1 MKNTIK
7 NLSILFITIL
17 FTTTFACCKKS
28 FVPKNP
34 YGSNTISCKINGE
47 TFETK
52 GPNSGNNIS
61 CNNEVYLTGGL
72 NGNKINAKMCEGNY
86 SSLYITLWQEWQSGT
101 FEMGND
107 KSICFATIYRQM
119 PFSTFYCKTNP
130 QSGSFKISELTDKY
144 IAGEFTFTATD
155 SKGELITVSEGK
167 FDIAR

>member
-28 FVPKNP
+28 FVPKTP

-52 GPNSGNNIS
+52 GPNGGNNIS
-61 CNNEVYLTGGL
+61 CNNEVYITGGL
-72 NGNKINAKMCEGNY
+72 NGNTINAKMCDGVY
-86 SSLYITLWQEWQSGT
+86 HTLRIVLWQPWKVGTYELGNGQGIGSAQFIKSSPTNYFNCKNSPQTGNITITELTSTFISGT
-101 FEMGND
+101 
-107 KSICFATIYRQM
+107 
-119 PFSTFYCKTNP
+119 
-130 QSGSFKISELTDKY
+130 
-144 IAGEFTFTATD
+144 FTFTALGEN
-155 SKGELITVSEGK
+155 GELYIVIDGK

>member
-7 NLSILFITIL
+7 NLSILFTAIL

-52 GPNSGNNIS
+52 GPNGGNNIS
-61 CNNEVYLTGGL
+61 CTDRVYISGGL
-72 NGNKINAKMCEGNY
+72 NGQKILAVMCDGKYNN
-86 SSLYITLWQEWQSGT
+86 LYITIWQDWNIGTYEMGNGKGIGYFQIYKAMPSDNYECKNAPETGKLVITNVTSVFIAGT
-101 FEMGND
+101 FE
-107 KSICFATIYRQM
+107 
-119 PFSTFYCKTNP
+119 
-130 QSGSFKISELTDKY
+130 
-144 IAGEFTFTATD
+144 FTA
-155 SKGELITVSEGK
+155 KELGGKTITVTEGK